1 MVPPLGIEPS
11 STMLQTVAMTTS
23 AKAALI
29 GGGIVESNSNRFR
42 SPSVFKTVLGP
53 AQITLQNLVPPT
65 RIELVIAGYQPTVI
79 PFNYRGIFG
88 DSWENRTPV
97 IG

>member
-1 MVPPLGIEPS
+1 LLGFHGIKLVPPVGIEPT

-29 GGGIVESNSNRFR
+29 GGEMVESNSNLVK

-53 AQITLQNLVPPT
+53 AQITPH
-65 RIELVIAGYQPTVI
+65 
-79 PFNYRGIFG
+79 IF
-88 DSWENRTPV
+88 
-97 IG
+97 